1 MMNMMTNSQ
10 NVRIVQFLTVGSWIL
25 LAIMVVLAA
34 LIVSPWFS
42 LSIAVGG
49 IIAIINFYWL
59 RRQLLQIFDMS
70 PQAATAASQLRAF
83 IRLGVWV
90 MVIFVALVFG
100 KLHPVGLLIGLSVL
114 VINIFALTGI
124 LLFRKGG
131 HT

>member
-1 MMNMMTNSQ
+1 MTTSQ
-10 NVRIVQFLTVGSWIL
+10 NIKIVQFLTLGSWIL
-25 LAIMVVLAA
+25 LAILVIVAA
-34 LIVSPWFS
+34 LTVSPWFS

-59 RRQLLQIFDMS
+59 RRQLLLLFDMS
-70 PQAATAASQLRAF
+70 PQAATAVSQFRAF
-83 IRLGVWV
+83 IRLAVWG
-90 MVIFVALVFG
+90 MVIFIALVFG
-100 KLHPVGLLIGLSVL
+100 KLHPVGLLLGLSVL

>member
-1 MMNMMTNSQ
+1 MNTMTNSQ
-10 NVRIVQFLTVGSWIL
+10 NHKIVRFLTVGSWIL
-25 LAIMVVLAA
+25 LAVLVMVTA
-34 LIVSPWFS
+34 LTISPWFS

-59 RRQLLQIFDMS
+59 RRQLLLIFDMS
-70 PQAATAASQLRAF
+70 PQAATAASQIRVF
-83 IRLGVWV
+83 IRLGVWGT
-90 MVIFVALVFG
+90 VIFIALVFA